1 LVAAVMPHE
10 AFRVGG
16 ICRRENAGAGVLD
29 GRRAAMMKVERGVH
43 SDAGMAMLVVV
54 PVVEFGAE

>member
-1 LVAAVMPHE
+1 MLPNE

-16 ICRRENAGAGVLD
+16 IGGHEDTGASVLD
-29 GRRAAMMKVERGVH
+29 GGRAGVMQVERGVH